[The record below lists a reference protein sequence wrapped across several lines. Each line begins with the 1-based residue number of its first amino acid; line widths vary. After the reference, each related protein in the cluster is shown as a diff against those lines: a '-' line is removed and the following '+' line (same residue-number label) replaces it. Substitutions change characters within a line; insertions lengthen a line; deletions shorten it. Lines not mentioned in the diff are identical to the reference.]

1 MGRSLYF
8 LFISLAAFVI
18 CGGGS
23 SLRPVLSGPSK
34 AYLKSQ
40 VQFHCEV
47 KGWSSPLTY
56 ELRKDAGILIA
67 TEENAKVTFSLKVT
81 EESEGKYYCR
91 VTTGGQTSNT
101 VQLQAVIPVVG
112 AMLRSV
118 PDPPIIYEGEPL
130 VLSCLARKGT
140 HLSYTW
146 YHKQEVAVPSV
157 LYRLSENTLTVD
169 AASEHHAGTY
179 SCTAQNQVLTN
190 PRTSSSSI
198 LNVVVKKYISTP
210 KLSFTVFYNGS
221 ALIANISCRVARGSP
236 PLTFRF
242 LLNDVEM
249 DVKRVDSLDT
259 WFVLPVALKLGSAQ
273 CKAETQT
280 QQLISDPLQLEVV
293 PVGGA
298 VNVMVTYLHNAVA
311 EVAAARLSCVPTRG
325 TFPAFSWSLNHSS
338 LPAEGDSHV
347 LTQHGQ
353 ILFLTDI
360 NAASPGYY
368 RCQVRDGFDDNSTWV
383 ESEEILIKKTDLRVT
398 PMEVIAFV
406 FCGFLSMVIIGG
418 TYCILRNTN
427 RGNHSRNQDVNQSEM
442 TSNTQRVPV
451 TDISYQAQAVEMKTV
466 IKEFGV

>member
-1 MGRSLYF
+1 MGGILYF
-8 LFISLAAFVI
+8 LFMSLSVLVRLVTET
-18 CGGGS
+18 GGS
-23 SLRPVLSGPSK
+23 SLNPVLSGPSK

-81 EESEGKYYCR
+81 EGSEGKYYCR

-112 AMLRSV
+112 ASLRSV
-118 PDPPIIYEGEPL
+118 PDPPIIYEGERL
-130 VLSCLARKGT
+130 VLSCLVRKGT

-146 YHKQEVAVPSV
+146 YHKQEVVVPSD

-169 AASEHHAGTY
+169 TVSEHHAGMY
-179 SCTAQNQVLTN
+179 SCTAQNQVLVN
-190 PRTSSSSI
+190 PRSSSSRS
-198 LNVVVKKYISTP
+198 LNVIVKKYISTP

-242 LLNDVEM
+242 LLNDEEM

-259 WFVLPVALKLGSAQ
+259 WFVLPVALKVRSAQ

-298 VNVMVTYLHNAVA
+298 VNVMVTYLHNADA
-311 EVAAARLSCVPTRG
+311 EVAAAQLSCVPTRG

-368 RCQVRDGFDDNSTWV
+368 RCQARDSFDDNSTWV
-383 ESEEILIKKTDLRVT
+383 ESEEILIKKT
-398 PMEVIAFV
+398 EE
-406 FCGFLSMVIIGG
+406 
-418 TYCILRNTN
+418 
-427 RGNHSRNQDVNQSEM
+427 VNQSET

-451 TDISYQAQAVEMKTV
+451 TDISYEAQAVEMKTI
-466 IKEFGV
+466 IKEFEV